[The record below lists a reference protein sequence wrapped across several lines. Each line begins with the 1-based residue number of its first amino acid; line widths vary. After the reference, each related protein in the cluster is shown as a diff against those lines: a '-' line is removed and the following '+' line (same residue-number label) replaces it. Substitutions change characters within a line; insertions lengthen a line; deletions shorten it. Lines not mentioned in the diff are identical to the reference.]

1 MQLLMTVTVTV
12 TATVSSQEEPAAL
25 PRPVPRPREAE
36 PAPSSFHAAPRNGGG
51 GQARPRRR
59 LLLSHRRGPRHV
71 SGNPPGSQR
80 DFLHA
85 QSSPDPENK
94 VSKVRNLV
102 TYCRSAA
109 ASRGRAT
116 NREERR
122 LPGKAATASAPGP
135 GAGLSLKPS
144 GPGSPAGDSVPQ
156 GPRRLHRGRDSEQP
170 PSRVAQPD
178 PWATAAAATRH
189 VGLRRALFGCGEG
202 FSP

>member
-1 MQLLMTVTVTV
+1 MHIPITQPMQLLVTVTV
-12 TATVSSQEEPAAL
+12 TVSSQEEPAAL
-25 PRPVPRPREAE
+25 PRPAPRPREAE
-36 PAPSSFHAAPRNGGG
+36 
-51 GQARPRRR
+51 ARPGPAAR
-59 LLLSHRRGPRHV
+59 LLLSHRRGPHHV

-85 QSSPDPENK
+85 QSSPDPKNK

-116 NREERR
+116 NREARR
-122 LPGKAATASAPGP
+122 LPGKATTASAPGP

-156 GPRRLHRGRDSEQP
+156 GPRRLH
-170 PSRVAQPD
+170 
-178 PWATAAAATRH
+178 
-189 VGLRRALFGCGEG
+189 
-202 FSP
+202 

>member
-1 MQLLMTVTVTV
+1 MQLLVTVTVTV
-12 TATVSSQEEPAAL
+12 TVSSQEEPAAL
-25 PRPVPRPREAE
+25 PRPAPR
-36 PAPSSFHAAPRNGGG
+36 SFRAAPRNGGG
-51 GQARPRRR
+51 GQARPRSAASALPPPGAPPRVR
-59 LLLSHRRGPRHV
+59 QPAGLTARLPSRPVFSRPEEQSLKSQKPGDLLLIGGCWNQHFTGTGHESGGAPAPRQGHHGV
-71 SGNPPGSQR
+71 G
-80 DFLHA
+80 
-85 QSSPDPENK
+85 
-94 VSKVRNLV
+94 
-102 TYCRSAA
+102 
-109 ASRGRAT
+109 
-116 NREERR
+116 
-122 LPGKAATASAPGP
+122 PGP